1 MIPFLEI
8 LDTLTHVT
16 LTENGEIVMAVMLLG
31 KPLGTEDDRVSCKH
45 THTHT
50 HTHIHVIHLQ
60 NSKN

>member
-50 HTHIHVIHLQ
+50 HTHTYM
-60 NSKN
+60 